1 MKTKAKPGNPGL
13 RGRLMDKSVE
23 AYTLSLETINRL
35 SIKYR
40 IETFTYLICNAWEL
54 LLKAKILQDEGCK
67 TAICYPCKPG
77 ERTRTLAIRDCLK
90 KVLPN
95 ENDPVR
101 RNLELVIE
109 LRDAAVHLVILQVPK
124 DVMSLFQSCVL
135 NYHKYLV
142 DWFGVS
148 LSGRVSVGMMAL
160 VYDFNPE
167 EFDLKSP
174 ILRRKLGRETADY
187 LASFQA
193 EMRKEFD
200 NLGKA
205 AEFALDINYKLA
217 LVQKPGA
224 ADIVLSKGE
233 SGSLTRVVE
242 VPKDPSRTHPYRQKE
257 TIERINTF
265 LSGKAHVNSH
275 GFQCILNV
283 YDIRKRPDFHYRGA
297 IAGSPAQY
305 SEAFVQWIL
314 KQYENDSSFFIKAR
328 AKAKQNRC
336 PCCTEP

>member
-1 MKTKAKPGNPGL
+1 MKTKRKPGNPGL

-35 SIKYR
+35 SVKYR

-54 LLKAKILQDEGCK
+54 LLKAKILQDEGTK

-90 KVLPN
+90 KVIPN

-101 RNLELVIE
+101 RNLELVID

-124 DVMSLFQSCVL
+124 DVLSLFQSCVL

-142 DWFGVS
+142 DWSGVS

-167 EFDLKSP
+167 EFDLQSP

-193 EMRKEFD
+193 KMRREFD
-200 NLGKA
+200 VLGKP
-205 AEFALDINYKLA
+205 AEFSLDINYKLA
-217 LVQKPGA
+217 LVQRPGA

-257 TIERINTF
+257 AIEHINTLF
-265 LSGKAHVNSH
+265 MGKTHINSH
-275 GFQCILNV
+275 DFQCILNV
-283 YDIRKRPDFHYRGA
+283 HGIRKRPDFHYRGT

-305 SEAFVQWIL
+305 SETFVQWIL
-314 KQYENDSSFFIKAR
+314 KQYENDASFFTKAR
-328 AKAKQNRC
+328 AKAKENRC
-336 PCCTEP
+336 ICSTEP